1 MFHLMDSGDG
11 RLNFAEFLWLL
22 VSIQKAVLV
31 GKHPPLNRHEARGP
45 IRLTEMLPPP
55 SASKA
60 EAWAEDGAAPNKAVA
75 ESKGG
80 DVLPPTLVRVVS
92 HPFLDAGGEAPTT
105 TVTLEPGGTPVR
117 CAVWRNSS
125 VCGCKR
131 STGCTCC
138 SVGAQQRV
146 DKRLFSVTG
155 SSQQR

>member
-1 MFHLMDSGDG
+1 MDSGDG

-31 GKHPPLNRHEARGP
+31 GKHPPLNRHEARGRP
-45 IRLTEMLPPP
+45 IRGPIGHEGTKVNGPPP

-92 HPFLDAGGEAPTT
+92 HPFLDAEGEVPTT

-117 CAVWRNSS
+117 M
-125 VCGCKR
+125 R
-131 STGCTCC
+131 SP
-138 SVGAQQRV
+138 
-146 DKRLFSVTG
+146 
-155 SSQQR
+155 